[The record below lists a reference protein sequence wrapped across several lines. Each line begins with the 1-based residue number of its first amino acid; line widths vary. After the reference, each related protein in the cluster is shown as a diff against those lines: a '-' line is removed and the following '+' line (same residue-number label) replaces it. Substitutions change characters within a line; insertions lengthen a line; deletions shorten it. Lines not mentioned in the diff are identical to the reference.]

1 MPVCLEYVSGT
12 ELHNMSAIFVHV
24 THGSVRLWRRSD
36 TPYTSGCMDDV
47 IFAYNGIYKG
57 MSIPLQ
63 QVAPLRRRVQDNA
76 PAASCWLRHVP
87 DDCGRRD

>member
-1 MPVCLEYVSGT
+1 
-12 ELHNMSAIFVHV
+12 MSAIFVHV

-47 IFAYNGIYKG
+47 IFAYNGIG

-63 QVAPLRRRVQDNA
+63 QVTPLRRRVQDRPNA

-87 DDCGRRD
+87 DDCGLRD